1 MDVFTPSQARAAS
14 VPTQWLFALDESVS
28 HTIRIRDFLKKKCIR
43 NCYNDGGVQMS
54 VAVVALCK

>member
-1 MDVFTPSQARAAS
+1 MDVFTWSQAHAAS

-28 HTIRIRDFLKKKCIR
+28 HTIRITDFLKCIR
-43 NCYNDGGVQMS
+43 NYYNDGGVQIP